1 MCFERARF
9 GKQSSDLELFASS
22 ETHKRFSPQNMLLPK
37 WLVMTL
43 KTSPA
48 EPPVAELKSLDKKQI
63 SIEETVESLKSV
75 GDDIEQIIKLT
86 SEEKLL
92 VAEFL
97 ALLKHVPQR
106 MFSIAVST
114 SELSIGIGAFTQAH
128 IDSAGHLI
136 LTSEDGHLEVKD
148 LSETKN
154 RNLMMAVLGDIIPKF
169 KNFASQ
175 IAGEKLQKPSQ
186 VQEISPPEPLPTINV
201 QEEVPVLSAEEK
213 AKIEEITAETLKD
226 MEMLG
231 SEVFDQSPVSVY
243 FDDWLVNLRQVILG
257 FESSDVISVDEDFT
271 NECEQIFSD
280 IEEELANRLLK
291 EAELEASAKTLAEKK
306 HIMGE
311 MDAKYSAQTRDLKV
325 RGKSALDFLIKN
337 VQRLE
342 EELAKIQQIKTF
354 NPLKKI
360 AKEQKRMQ
368 VTEKLNA
375 AKQRL
380 ALAVQNSG
388 VEQKRIRDEYEK
400 KKQATIMKMQSLE
413 KEIASKETDGSLE
426 ARQVATNALANAV
439 KSLIQRKTVPS
450 Q

>member
-22 ETHKRFSPQNMLLPK
+22 ETHKRFSPQNMLLPM

-186 VQEISPPEPLPTINV
+186 VQEI
-201 QEEVPVLSAEEK
+201 
-213 AKIEEITAETLKD
+213 
-226 MEMLG
+226 
-231 SEVFDQSPVSVY
+231 
-243 FDDWLVNLRQVILG
+243 
-257 FESSDVISVDEDFT
+257 
-271 NECEQIFSD
+271 
-280 IEEELANRLLK
+280 
-291 EAELEASAKTLAEKK
+291 
-306 HIMGE
+306 
-311 MDAKYSAQTRDLKV
+311 
-325 RGKSALDFLIKN
+325 
-337 VQRLE
+337 
-342 EELAKIQQIKTF
+342 
-354 NPLKKI
+354 
-360 AKEQKRMQ
+360 
-368 VTEKLNA
+368 
-375 AKQRL
+375 
-380 ALAVQNSG
+380 
-388 VEQKRIRDEYEK
+388 
-400 KKQATIMKMQSLE
+400 
-413 KEIASKETDGSLE
+413 
-426 ARQVATNALANAV
+426 
-439 KSLIQRKTVPS
+439 
-450 Q
+450 